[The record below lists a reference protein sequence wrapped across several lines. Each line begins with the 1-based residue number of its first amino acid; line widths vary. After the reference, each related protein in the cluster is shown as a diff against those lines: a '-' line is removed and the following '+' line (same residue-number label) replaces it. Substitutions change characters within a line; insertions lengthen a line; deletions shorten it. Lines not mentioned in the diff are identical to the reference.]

1 MDYFQGVVLEYLRAD
16 RACFV
21 NPEFWLR
28 GNETSPHEK
37 PHWYV
42 DVLAVNMRE
51 KAVYLCEVTYAKQP
65 RALLQRLNNWH
76 THWAIINKTLRKG
89 SSTSPDWPVVPW
101 VFAPEPGLK
110 IITPALK
117 RLFPTARITGLESV
131 LPWLTAPTTES
142 PKPGPRTRLQGQPRS
157 SYDRASHRHGVAE
170 VALKQVS
177 SRKRKRRFTGSTAL
191 PTDYFAVGG
200 TAGVT
205 ASQPR
210 QVLTTG
216 LPHAGEAG
224 TYLWRLI

>member
-65 RALLQRLNNWH
+65 RALLQRLNSWH
-76 THWAIINKTLRKG
+76 THWSIINKTLRED
-89 SSTSPDWPVVPW
+89 SSISPDWPVVPW

-110 IITPALK
+110 IITPELK
-117 RLFPTARITGLESV
+117 RLFPTARTTGLESV
-131 LPWLTAPTTES
+131 LPWLYCT
-142 PKPGPRTRLQGQPRS
+142 
-157 SYDRASHRHGVAE
+157 YDRKPEAE
-170 VALKQVS
+170 TEDK
-177 SRKRKRRFTGSTAL
+177 TAR
-191 PTDYFAVGG
+191 PAP
-200 TAGVT
+200 
-205 ASQPR
+205 Q
-210 QVLTTG
+210 
-216 LPHAGEAG
+216 
-224 TYLWRLI
+224 LI